1 MHKISH
7 VLAIPL
13 SAFLIAACSDGGS
26 DGGSARDNPAVSAL
40 PKPTPYLAG
49 TVGSANGISSGR
61 QGTLAPL
68 STTDPRSLLS
78 SDQIVQN
85 PWKPGGKTDLKL
97 LEISPEEAK
106 NGLPTGKWFKS
117 FLYQN
122 PMNINAY
129 FGSDQKNP
137 DAPGNKDGDINLS
150 SAFAFPNKLTLDDRI
165 GMVAVSF
172 PTRRY
177 VAYNRDPDAVVYDLR
192 NPLTADTLIYEV
204 APSGQQDVRLTYLD
218 TGSQRFV
225 RRVNYFDE
233 LTITTTWQDPNA
245 TQSMSLIAAEG
256 SPYVTVRYRNL
267 RPMLQAGQGSLPRT
281 LTNSDGTNQTD
292 LTKQQSNNGIEGVA
306 VDEQPMQPF
315 DEAIDAGTP
324 RLTGKKF
331 RFLYWLPNRALAK
344 PATNDGTILA
354 EPSAYKEVVFYA
366 STPITLEWDKASRS
380 YVASENFTGVIRTAA
395 VNDVPKADW
404 NNQTKLG
411 ISDLPAFKDR
421 RKILDAYAMTFP
433 TKSEITLH
441 HEGGEQATVTFNWK
455 TERMDGQAP
464 QGKDLLMM
472 GFDATHMPSLQ
483 NRNPVDGLVYLSNF
497 GTMSA
502 NAGDTWTQKLTIPVI
517 LRNSPDGENLWLG
530 SGRIKEADKDKLR
543 AYLLRD
549 ARLMMGTDPDQQ
561 KSYLKHCNF
570 ESYYCGK
577 YLHNIA
583 RLALIAR
590 ELGET
595 ELQQELGAYLAKN
608 LKPWFE
614 GIDPSD
620 PDYAGNATKENILY
634 DTVNNGIIT
643 QRAFK
648 DQSQDYHNAWYVD
661 HMFHYGY
668 YIYASAV
675 LATIDPDW
683 LAQNKERVNLLARDI
698 ANPSLEDKHFPL
710 MRTYD
715 WFRMQNFADAGPDAN
730 GPNTESSS
738 ESINA
743 NYALALWGAVI
754 GDSSYQA
761 LAAIMTAGEIRT
773 AQAFYQ
779 ITPDSLPLR
788 DAEPVTVTVKLPGGK
803 SGTQTMDP
811 TREMVRNV
819 VRANN
824 SETNVFFGPRLI
836 FRVGIQA
843 LPITPISEYVISDKW
858 AKTHEMRLRELEGSE
873 TNLFDDAIGRLPTT
887 DSDCFLSIYKGD
899 GIISQRTPAEFCTGA
914 MRVSYNWRQSIAAL
928 NGVNDAQGTYDRY
941 LSYAEKLEQQQRK
954 YIQMT
959 ADAFA
964 PQGGVIP
971 DVLKDVSTPST
982 DTNTLWWLSARK
994 SK

>member
-7 VLAIPL
+7 VLAISL

-26 DGGSARDNPAVSAL
+26 TSDNPAVSAL

-49 TVGSANGISSGR
+49 TLGMANGSSPGR
-61 QGTLAPL
+61 QGTLAAL
-68 STTDPRSLLS
+68 STTDPRSILS
-78 SDQIVQN
+78 PDQIVQN
-85 PWKPGGKTDLKL
+85 PWKPKALDDLKL
-97 LEISPEEAK
+97 LELSPEEAK
-106 NGLPTGKWFKS
+106 NGLPTGKWFKG
-117 FLYQN
+117 FLYQS
-122 PMNINAY
+122 PININAY
-129 FGSDQKNP
+129 FGFDEKNL
-137 DAPGNKDGDINLS
+137 DAPGNKGRDINFS
-150 SAFAFPNKLTLDDRI
+150 NAFPFPNKLTLDDRI

-177 VAYNRDPDAVVYDLR
+177 VAYNPDPDSVVYDLR
-192 NPLTADTLIYEV
+192 NPLKADTLIYEV

-218 TGSQRFV
+218 TGGQRFV

-233 LTITTTWQDPNA
+233 LTITTTWQDANA

-267 RPMLQAGQGSLPRT
+267 RPMLQVGQGSLART
-281 LTNSDGTNQTD
+281 VKNSDGTEQTD
-292 LTKQQSNNGIEGVA
+292 LTKQQSDNAIEGVA
-306 VDEQPMQPF
+306 IDEQPMQPF
-315 DEAIDAGTP
+315 DEHANAATP
-324 RLTGKKF
+324 QLTGKKF
-331 RFLYWLPNRALAK
+331 RFLYRLPNRALAK
-344 PATNDGTILA
+344 PGTNDGTIIA
-354 EPSAYKEVVFYA
+354 EPLAYKEVVFYA
-366 STPITLEWDKASRS
+366 SSPITLDWDKPSRS

-395 VNDVPKADW
+395 VSDVPMAKW

-411 ISDLPAFKDR
+411 ISDLPAFKER

-433 TKSEITLH
+433 TKSEITLNH
-441 HEGGEQATVTFNWK
+441 DGGEQATVTFKWT
-455 TERMDGQAP
+455 TERMDGQPP

-472 GFDATHMPSLQ
+472 GFDATHMTSLQ

-502 NAGDTWTQKLTIPVI
+502 NAGDTWTQKLTIPAI
-517 LRNSPDGENLWLG
+517 LRNSPDGQNLWLG

-543 AYLLRD
+543 KYLLRD
-549 ARLMMGTDPDQQ
+549 ARLLMATDADPL
-561 KSYLKHCNF
+561 KSYLKSCNF
-570 ESYYCGK
+570 ESYNCGK
-577 YLHNIA
+577 YLYNVA

-595 ELQQELGAYLAKN
+595 GLQQELGAYIAKN
-608 LKPWFE
+608 LRPWFE

-620 PDYAGNATKENILY
+620 PGYAGSPTKENILY
-634 DTVNNGIIT
+634 DTANNGIIT

-648 DQSQDYHNAWYVD
+648 DQSQDYYNAWYVD

-675 LATIDPDW
+675 LATIDPNW

-715 WFRMQNFADAGPDAN
+715 WFRMQNFADAGPDSN

-779 ITPDSLPLR
+779 ITPDSLPFR

-811 TREMVRNV
+811 TRELVRNI

-824 SETNVFFGPRLI
+824 AETNVFFGQRLI

-843 LPITPISEYVISDKW
+843 LPINPISEYVISDKW
-858 AKTHEMRLRELEGSE
+858 AKTHEMRLRELEGNE
-873 TNLFDDAIGRLPTT
+873 TNLFNDAIGRLPTAN
-887 DSDCFLSIYKGD
+887 SDCFLAIYSSGD
-899 GIISQRTPAEFCTGA
+899 ISQRMPAEYCTGA
-914 MRVSYNWRQSIAAL
+914 IRTSYNWRQSIVAL
-928 NGVNDAQGTYDRY
+928 NGVNDAQGAYDRY
-941 LSYAEKLEQQQRK
+941 LGYAEKLEEQQRN

-971 DVLKDVSTPST
+971 DVLKDTSTPST

>member
-1 MHKISH
+1 MHKISY
-7 VLAIPL
+7 VLAIAF
-13 SAFLIAACSDGGS
+13 SAFLMAACSDGGS
-26 DGGSARDNPAVSAL
+26 DSGSARDSPAVSAL

-49 TVGSANGISSGR
+49 KLGVANGSSSGR

-68 STTDPRSLLS
+68 STTDPRSILS
-78 SDQIVQN
+78 SEQIVQN
-85 PWKPGGKTDLKL
+85 PWKSKGLTDLKL
-97 LEISPEEAK
+97 LEMLPEEAK
-106 NGLPTGKWFKS
+106 NGLATGKWFKG
-117 FLYQN
+117 FLYQS

-129 FGSDQKNP
+129 FRPDDKNP
-137 DAPGNKDGDINLS
+137 DAPGNKDGDISLFN
-150 SAFAFPNKLTLDDRI
+150 AFAFPNKLTLDDRI

-177 VAYNRDPDAVVYDLR
+177 VAYNPDPNIVVYDLR
-192 NPLTADTLIYEV
+192 NPLKADSLIYEV

-218 TGSQRFV
+218 TGGQRFV

-233 LTITTTWQDPNA
+233 LTITTTWQDANA

-281 LTNSDGTNQTD
+281 LTNSDGTRQID
-292 LTKQQSNNGIEGVA
+292 LTKQQSDNGIQGVA

-315 DEAIDAGTP
+315 DEAIGAGTP

-344 PATNDGTILA
+344 PGTNDGTIVA

-395 VNDVPKADW
+395 VNDVPMADW

-433 TKSEITLH
+433 TKSEITLN

-517 LRNSPDGENLWLG
+517 LRNSPTGENLWLG

-543 AYLLRD
+543 TYLLRD

-561 KSYLKHCNF
+561 KSYLRNCNF

-595 ELQQELGAYLAKN
+595 GLQQELGAYLAKN

-620 PDYAGNATKENILY
+620 PGYAGSAIKENILY

-648 DQSQDYHNAWYVD
+648 DQSQDYYNAWYVD

-675 LATIDPDW
+675 LATIDPSW

-788 DAEPVTVTVKLPGGK
+788 DAEPVTVTVKLPGGE

-811 TREMVRNV
+811 TKEMVRNV
-819 VRANN
+819 IRANN
-824 SETNVFFGPRLI
+824 SETNVFFGQRLI

-858 AKTHEMRLRELEGSE
+858 AKTHEMRLRKLEANE
-873 TNLFDDAIGRLPTT
+873 TSLFNDAIGRLPTA
-887 DSDCFLSIYKGD
+887 DSDCFLAIYG
-899 GIISQRTPAEFCTGA
+899 GGEFTQRTPAEYCTGA
-914 MRVSYNWRQSIAAL
+914 LRTSYSWRQSIIAL

-941 LSYAEKLEQQQRK
+941 LSYAEKLEEQQRK
-954 YIQMT
+954 YIKMT

-964 PQGGVIP
+964 PQGGVVP
-971 DVLKDVSTPST
+971 DVLKDVSTPTT

-994 SK
+994 SN